1 MNEVHHRASGWV
13 QRRDVTVARMIDEP
27 GHATGTLAVPLEEE
41 MTMLKTISAA
51 LLAASMLAAP
61 ALAASSTDQA
71 PAGKTAQAP
80 ASKTDP
86 APVGKTDQ
94 APAAKTTQVKPSAL
108 NANAKMSH
116 HGKHASHHRSHKNKM
131 SSLKTHKVSKTS
143 KVSSKPV
150 AATTK
155 RS

>member
-1 MNEVHHRASGWV
+1 MNEVHHRASEWV
-13 QRRDVTVARMIDEP
+13 QLRDVTVARMIDEP

-61 ALAASSTDQA
+61 ALAANSTDQA

-80 ASKTDP
+80 VSKTDP
-86 APVGKTDQ
+86 APVAKTNQ

-116 HGKHASHHRSHKNKM
+116 HSKHASHHRSHKNKM